1 MSPEAIRAA
10 LEAARYNNEPLSPE
24 IATYIRDNPSAQAI
38 EREVLALD
46 AALNLDEDQPV
57 RPGFDT
63 RFFARLEDQKKEAV
77 APSVGIWQ
85 RLRWALAPV
94 VMVGAAASVVLFVD
108 TTPQP
113 STMDPDLQLA
123 LELELLEDYEVVEQ
137 LDELEELELLAQLSL
152 DDFDDLESSDN
163 GKVRMQ

>member
-24 IATYIRDNPSAQAI
+24 MVAYIRDNPSAQAI

-46 AALNLDEDQPV
+46 AALNLDEDQPL

-63 RFFARLEDQKKEAV
+63 RFFARLEEHKKEAV
-77 APSVGIWQ
+77 APRVGIWQ

-94 VMVGAAASVVLFVD
+94 VMVGAAASVVLIVD
-108 TTPQP
+108 TAPRP
-113 STMDPDLQLA
+113 STMDPDLHLA

-137 LDELEELELLAQLSL
+137 LDDLEDLELLAQLSL
-152 DDFDDLESSDN
+152 DDFSDLEDSDT
-163 GKVRMQ
+163 GEVRIQ